1 MSSSPS
7 NSTSAQSNDAQTFSV
22 LQSKLDRLK
31 ERQRELAKCILPVR
45 KRLQKHM
52 QNEGLERLQC
62 VNYVLTMEID
72 SDDGVEDSD
81 DAVAEAVFTKD
92 RIVNFL
98 TPEQLQEYEA
108 ANQRPKKKRKRAKLR
123 CERDV
128 IDIAESDG
136 DASE

>member
-1 MSSSPS
+1 MSSLLSDNACTPS
-7 NSTSAQSNDAQTFSV
+7 ADAQTFSA
-22 LQSKLDRLK
+22 LQSKLDRMK
-31 ERQRELAKCILPVR
+31 ERQRKLAKRILPVR

-52 QNEGLERLQC
+52 QEQNLERLQC
-62 VNYVLTMEID
+62 VNYVLTMDVDD
-72 SDDGVEDSD
+72 SDSDSD
-81 DAVAEAVFTKD
+81 AATDAVYTKD

-108 ANQRPKKKRKRAKLR
+108 ANQRPKKKRRRAKLR
-123 CERDV
+123 CERDI